1 MIDKKWKKSKHF
13 SSDRKPDNCKR
24 ATTQQNDFKTIMK
37 LPELKKSQMNVIVE
51 SEKTMSFFMASKRMK
66 KRSAEER
73 SAKDKMYVNKFFE
86 TLEETG
92 KNTICHRQD
101 WQNRKKIS

>member
-1 MIDKKWKKSKHF
+1 
-13 SSDRKPDNCKR
+13 
-24 ATTQQNDFKTIMK
+24 MK

-92 KNTICHRQD
+92 QTPSVIDRIGKTEKKSANQD
-101 WQNRKKIS
+101 CFKQRK